1 MPFEFKTN
9 FTRKNARG
17 WYIDSQ
23 AVLKDDLKLIVST
36 FKAYGNALTSSMQ
49 VVEIE
54 NGMQVHRM
62 YRDFSNTLYREVVRV
77 TQQAAEEQHG
87 RALVAAQRFE
97 EAIRK
102 QYGLEEGRKVPE
114 GWQIV
119 PIDPTLEMWDA
130 LQGVS
135 YLGAVEAYK
144 NVLAA
149 APEYKP

>member
-1 MPFEFKTN
+1 MTEYTLPEPLCRDDTEH
-9 FTRKNARG
+9 G
-17 WYIDSQ
+17 
-23 AVLKDDLKLIVST
+23 KDYYVAK
-36 FKAYGNALTSSMQ
+36 
-49 VVEIE
+49 
-54 NGMQVHRM
+54 H
-62 YRDFSNTLYREVVRV
+62 V
-77 TQQAAEEQHG
+77 TDAFAA
-87 RALVAAQRFE
+87 
-97 EAIRK
+97 
-102 QYGLEEGRKVPE
+102 GLEEGRKVPE